1 MAPEVLLVSPQLVLY
16 RLAWKDEAALQRIA
30 ARHHLSSQLL
40 HRLREVLGWRLP
52 PPGRARATL
61 ADNWQLLEDVR
72 WFKRAEHEALVPL
85 VGDGKHR
92 HELFNQLTGCEY
104 PWNAT
109 FEKFLK
115 GSRRLDGVWERTTCP
130 AAMRQLAS
138 GNSLVG
144 CFQQQPALQVRRVPA
159 PSPSRPFEPLRCSPR
174 RRQPAQAEPESPP
187 PNAQQTR

>member
-30 ARHHLSSQLL
+30 ARHHIHIRLVG
-40 HRLREVLGWRLP
+40 RLREVLGWRLP

-104 PWNAT
+104 PLNAT
-109 FEKFLK
+109 WVDADCVA
-115 GSRRLDGVWERTTCP
+115 RV
-130 AAMRQLAS
+130 
-138 GNSLVG
+138 
-144 CFQQQPALQVRRVPA
+144 LQVWHGATEEIFSELDCCRLNGRSA
-159 PSPSRPFEPLRCSPR
+159 
-174 RRQPAQAEPESPP
+174 
-187 PNAQQTR
+187 